1 MADNKKI
8 YTIQING
15 IDQSIKQVDA
25 LSDALKALDAKIK
38 DLESKNINVSSTSN
52 GGGRTNSEFD
62 AQDKLEK
69 QILDTEQ
76 KIAQVRDENYKKLL
90 HMKEELKEYTQIAK
104 SNAAAD
110 ENKQGLFDTN
120 TMAGMKASLKS
131 IKAEMQTLDVSSD
144 RFRELTQEANGLN
157 EKLKSI
163 EQSYGQF
170 GRNVGNY
177 ANGVADGLQQVVIKV
192 GDVDRTFE
200 SAKQASRELGNELK
214 TMAANGEQGTQE
226 FKNLQKAVATLNSD
240 MKDAM
245 VSSRAMDNLLDTMKG
260 FASVGQIT
268 QGFSALFGFD
278 DSEIERSIQKLVALQ
293 NVMQG
298 LEEINQQMQSGEGIG
313 GWIAKGNDAID
324 AFTKKLLGS
333 KTAQEGL
340 NTTMTAGKT
349 ASEGLAAAETAQA
362 AATTT
367 ATVATKALSLALKT
381 IGIGLVISAV
391 AYLITYWKEIYKW
404 FTDTIP
410 ALKNLSVWFDKIKA
424 VAMGVGNAILNYMVQ
439 PLATLVKVIQAVI
452 NGNFSEIPN
461 IISNGVK
468 KTFNIVGNFQ
478 KGYYRETERQQEA
491 HNKKMREKQKE
502 ANEEFLKDEEAKYG
516 KSHKRTQEYYKKQMA
531 LTEKG
536 SKEYKELQ
544 RKLWEDERQ
553 EREENARKNV
563 ASSKRVTAQTKKIDF
578 DAEKEIV
585 RARIDAMKEG
595 LNKTITQLEEE
606 RKARIAKIRENGKN
620 YKEVEAEINALYD
633 KKIEEEIK
641 RHTKDVEKMYEDMY
655 KNIRQLQIS
664 NAQKEVQIN
673 KENEG
678 IALDDWDKSSRNKY
692 FGTVGSYGVQGK
704 DKLSQ
709 ETMDLL
715 GIYSQYNDEFAV
727 LTKELV
733 DKLRERETAFNEYDK
748 LLNEQEIREKT
759 YLKDKEEAEKEIQ
772 KIEETITNNEKT
784 IVEKRSL
791 IEDVKLGLLKDFND
805 KEIEAEIAK
814 LETANKINA
823 QLLEN
828 KEAYLDK
835 LKGDF
840 DADNEFLKTEIEKNK
855 ELLDN
860 ASNDYVEF
868 KKGLEGEYGKDAVD
882 LFEGNLLNESYSK
895 DLSSLFNQRI
905 SAIKA
910 YWEDRKSTVLMAAED
925 VAKSEMKLL
934 KKSQEEEEKA
944 SDDNWRKQLEELD
957 KWQEKKKELILV
969 QAKKEKWTEEETNKS
984 LNAVDVE
991 YEKSSNTL
999 YTSYQEERQKITEIY
1014 AQKEYQINKKKND
1027 AIKKANAES
1036 HQNELQEFRDYVTA
1050 LDESENKAETTG
1062 FLGFINVGKTNE
1074 NYQKVLEGYESLA
1087 IKLREKRDKL
1097 NADFKA
1103 GLLDENVYES
1113 SIREV
1118 DRMTNQVGGKIEE
1131 LKSKMDMKEAVGKLI
1146 AQISQFVQVV
1156 GQSLNQ
1162 ILSAVWD
1169 NQDAAFDN
1177 HMEELDKTIDA
1188 VREKY
1193 EQMDE
1198 LAEEHRSNVD
1208 SIEDELS
1215 TARGDRRQQ
1224 LIDQLNAEMS
1234 AERQALA
1241 EKKKAQKEEER
1252 LQAKK
1257 EKEEEKQKEREH
1269 KRAVTQAF
1277 INWHLSIASGLATQP
1292 FWPVGVAMGALA
1304 TALGAVQYALI
1315 KSQKYAEG
1323 GVIQGK
1329 SHREGGV
1336 PAVVGNSPIELEG
1349 NEFIIRRKSTIPNLN
1364 LLDFVNRSEKKL
1376 SLEDLINFYT
1386 NENGMRKRV
1395 ISNSP
1400 RTKYADGGQ
1409 IATLRNDINLSDR
1422 LLTAFEDYSN
1432 RPQVVSVVEIVDK
1445 MSTVREVQAMAGLET
1460 NY

>member
-1 MADNKKI
+1 MADNKRTYSI
-8 YTIQING
+8 EING
-15 IDQSIKQVDA
+15 IKESIDA
-25 LSDALKALDAKIK
+25 VKSLTASLGELETRIDALKAKA
-38 DLESKNINVSSTSN
+38 SVNVSVNGNVQTNTS
-52 GGGRTNSEFD
+52 SSSDLKE
-62 AQDKLEK
+62 QDNLEK
-69 QILDTEQ
+69 QILATEE
-76 KIAQVRDENYKKLL
+76 KLAQVRSENYQKLL

-144 RFRELTQEANGLN
+144 RFRELTQEANVLN

-214 TMAANGEQGTQE
+214 TMAANGEQGTRE

-260 FASVGQIT
+260 FASIGQVT

-324 AFTKKLLGS
+324 AFAQKLLGA

-410 ALKNLSVWFDKIKA
+410 ALKNLSNWFDKIKA
-424 VAMGVGNAILNYMVQ
+424 VAMGVGSAIINYMVQ
-439 PLATLVKVIQAVI
+439 PLVTLVKVIKAI
-452 NGNFSEIPN
+452 IDGNFSEIPN
-461 IISNGVK
+461 IITNGLK
-468 KTFNIVGNFQ
+468 KTFNIAGNYQ
-478 KGYYRETERQQEA
+478 KGYHRETERQQEV
-491 HNKKMREKQKE
+491 HNEKMREKQKE

-531 LTEKG
+531 LTKKG

-553 EREENARKNV
+553 EREENERKNV
-563 ASSKRVTAQTKKIDF
+563 ASSKRVAAQTKKVDS
-578 DAEKEIV
+578 DVEKEIV
-585 RARIDAMKEG
+585 RVRIDAMKEG

-641 RHTKDVEKMYEDMY
+641 RHTKEVEKMYEDMY

-673 KENEG
+673 KENERV
-678 IALDDWDKSSRNKY
+678 ALEDWDKSSRNKY
-692 FGTVGSYGVQGK
+692 FGSVGSYGVQGK
-704 DKLSQ
+704 ETLSQ
-709 ETMDLL
+709 DTRHML
-715 GIYSQYNDEFAV
+715 GIYSEYNNEITV
-727 LTKELV
+727 RTKELV

-748 LLNEQEIREKT
+748 LLNEQVIKENT
-759 YLKDKEEAEKEIQ
+759 YLKEKEDIEKEIQ
-772 KIEETITNNEKT
+772 KIEESIINNEDT
-784 IVEKRSL
+784 IFEKWKE
-791 IEDVKLGLLKDFND
+791 IEENKLYAVNGFNE

-814 LETANKINA
+814 LEAANKIDA
-823 QLLEN
+823 QLLKN
-828 KEAYLDK
+828 KETYLDK

-840 DADNEFLKTEIEKNK
+840 DKENEVLKGEVEKHK
-855 ELLDN
+855 EFWVD
-860 ASNDYVEF
+860 ASNNYKEF
-868 KKGLEGEYGKDAVD
+868 RESLEGKYGKEDVD
-882 LFEGNLLNESYSK
+882 LLEGQLLSESYSK
-895 DLSSLFNQRI
+895 DLASLFGQRM

-910 YWEDRKSTVLMAAED
+910 YWEDRKSTVLTAAED
-925 VAKSEMKLL
+925 VAKSELKLL

-944 SDDNWRKQLEELD
+944 SDDNWRKRLEELD
-957 KWQEKKKELILV
+957 KWQQKKKELILV
-969 QAKKEKWTEEETNKS
+969 QAKEEKWTKEETEKA
-984 LNAVDVE
+984 LNGVDAKYKE
-991 YEKSSNTL
+991 SSNTL
-999 YTSYQEERQKITEIY
+999 YTSYQEERKKITDIY

-1118 DRMTNQVGGKIEE
+1118 DRMTNQVGDKIEE

-1198 LAEEHRSNVD
+1198 LAEEHRSNVE
-1208 SIEDELS
+1208 SIEDELA
-1215 TARGDRRQQ
+1215 TARGDRRQH

-1241 EKKKAQKEEER
+1241 EKKKAQKEEEK
-1252 LQAKK
+1252 LQAQK
-1257 EKEEEKQKEREH
+1257 EREEKKQKEREH

-1292 FWPVGVAMGALA
+1292 FMPTGIAMGALA

-1329 SHREGGV
+1329 SHSQGGVKVLGGRAEVEGG
-1336 PAVVGNSPIELEG
+1336 
-1349 NEFIIRRKSTIPNLN
+1349 EFITNKATTAKNVELLEYINGKKRK
-1364 LLDFVNRSEKKL
+1364 VNF
-1376 SLEDLINFYT
+1376 EDLIEFYGGT
-1386 NENGMRKRV
+1386 SVKKNIQG
-1395 ISNSP
+1395 I
-1400 RTKYADGGQ
+1400 RTKFADGGV
-1409 IATLRNDINLSDR
+1409 IPTLRSDITVNDRILN
-1422 LLTAFEDYSN
+1422 AIEDYSN
-1432 RPQVVSVVEIVDK
+1432 KPTVVSVVDIIDRTQRVNDVK
-1445 MSTVREVQAMAGLET
+1445 VMAGLD
-1460 NY
+1460 Y

>member
-1 MADNKKI
+1 MENNKRTYSI
-8 YTIQING
+8 EING
-15 IDQSIKQVDA
+15 IKESIDA
-25 LSDALKALDAKIK
+25 VKSLTASLGELETRIDALKAKA
-38 DLESKNINVSSTSN
+38 SVNVSVNGNVQTNTS
-52 GGGRTNSEFD
+52 SSSDLKE
-62 AQDKLEK
+62 QDNLEK
-69 QILDTEQ
+69 QILATEE
-76 KIAQVRDENYKKLL
+76 KLSQVRSENYQKLL

-260 FASVGQIT
+260 FASIGQVT

-324 AFTKKLLGS
+324 AFAQKLLGA

-424 VAMGVGNAILNYMVQ
+424 VAMGVGSAIINYMVQ
-439 PLATLVKVIQAVI
+439 PLVTLVKVIQAI
-452 NGNFSEIPN
+452 IDGNFSEIPK
-461 IISNGVK
+461 IISEGLS
-468 KTFNIVGNFQ
+468 KTFNIAGNFQ
-478 KGYYRETERQQEA
+478 KGYHRETERQQEV

-563 ASSKRVTAQTKKIDF
+563 ASSKSVAAQTKKIDS
-578 DAEKEIV
+578 DVEKEIV
-585 RARIDAMKEG
+585 RVRIDAMKEG

-606 RKARIAKIRENGKN
+606 RKSRIAKIRANGKN

-641 RHTKDVEKMYEDMY
+641 RHTKEVEKMYEDMY

-673 KENEG
+673 KENERV
-678 IALDDWDKSSRNKY
+678 ALEDWDKSSRNKY
-692 FGTVGSYGVQGK
+692 FGSVGSYGVQGK
-704 DKLSQ
+704 ETLSQ
-709 ETMDLL
+709 DTRHML
-715 GIYSQYNDEFAV
+715 GIYSEYNNEITV
-727 LTKELV
+727 RTKELV

-748 LLNEQEIREKT
+748 LLNEQVIKENT
-759 YLKDKEEAEKEIQ
+759 YLKEKEDIEKEIQ
-772 KIEETITNNEKT
+772 KIEESIINNEDT
-784 IVEKRSL
+784 IFEKWKE
-791 IEDVKLGLLKDFND
+791 IEENKLYAVNGFNE

-814 LETANKINA
+814 LEAANKIDA
-823 QLLEN
+823 QLLKN
-828 KEAYLDK
+828 KETYLDK

-840 DADNEFLKTEIEKNK
+840 DKENEVLKGEVEKHK
-855 ELLDN
+855 EFWVD
-860 ASNDYVEF
+860 ASNNYKEF
-868 KKGLEGEYGKDAVD
+868 RESLEGEYGKEDVD
-882 LFEGNLLNESYSK
+882 LLEGQLLSESYSK
-895 DLSSLFNQRI
+895 DLASLFGQRM

-910 YWEDRKSTVLMAAED
+910 YWEDRKSTVLTAAED
-925 VAKSEMKLL
+925 VAKSELKLL

-944 SDDNWRKQLEELD
+944 SDDNWNKRLEELD

-969 QAKKEKWTEEETNKS
+969 KAKEEKWTKEETDKA
-984 LNAVDVE
+984 LNGVDAKYKE
-991 YEKSSNTL
+991 SSNTL
-999 YTSYQEERQKITEIY
+999 YASYQEERQKITEIY
-1014 AQKEYQINKKKND
+1014 AQKEYQINKNKND
-1027 AIKKANAES
+1027 AIKKANAEYY
-1036 HQNELQEFRDYVTA
+1036 QNELQEFRDFATA
-1050 LDESENKAETTG
+1050 LDESESKAKTSG
-1062 FLGFINVGKTNE
+1062 FLGFINIGKTKE
-1074 NYQKVLEGYESLA
+1074 NYKKVLEGYESLA
-1087 IKLREKRDKL
+1087 TNLREERDKL
-1097 NADFKA
+1097 NDDFKA

-1113 SIREV
+1113 SIREN

-1131 LKSKMDMKEAVGKLI
+1131 LKDKIKDVPREWWEMMNQWI
-1146 AQISQFVQVV
+1146 QVI
-1156 GQSLNQ
+1156 GQSMNS
-1162 ILSAVWD
+1162 ILGSLSEIS
-1169 NQDAAFDN
+1169 DN
-1177 HMEELDKTIDA
+1177 HYEAEIEKQEKYI
-1188 VREKY
+1188 EKY
-1193 EQMDE
+1193 EELLDKQRDITQQYADE
-1198 LAEEHRSNVD
+1198 VE
-1208 SIEDELS
+1208 SIEDELA
-1215 TARGDRRQQ
+1215 TARGDRRQH
-1224 LIDQLNAEMS
+1224 LIDQLNAEMAAQRAS
-1234 AERQALA
+1234 LAQEKKIEA
-1241 EKKKAQKEEER
+1241 EKKKA
-1252 LQAKK
+1252 
-1257 EKEEEKQKEREH
+1257 EEKQKKLEH
-1269 KRAVTQAF
+1269 DQAVKKKKMQLAQAY
-1277 INWHLSIASGLATQP
+1277 INMAMSVSMAAVNN
-1292 FWPVGVAMGALA
+1292 WPIPAIPMMALA
-1304 TALGAVQYALI
+1304 AATGAAQIAAI
-1315 KSQKYAEG
+1315 QSQNIPSYGSG

-1329 SHREGGV
+1329 SHKEGGV
-1336 PAVVGNSPIELEG
+1336 KVLGGRAEVEG
-1349 NEFIIRRKSTIPNLN
+1349 GEFITNKATTAKNVELLEYINGKKRKVNL
-1364 LLDFVNRSEKKL
+1364 D
-1376 SLEDLINFYT
+1376 DLIEFYGGT
-1386 NENGMRKRV
+1386 SVKKNIQG
-1395 ISNSP
+1395 I
-1400 RTKYADGGQ
+1400 RTKFADGGV
-1409 IATLRNDINLSDR
+1409 IPTLRSDITVNDRILN
-1422 LLTAFEDYSN
+1422 AIEDYSN
-1432 RPQVVSVVEIVDK
+1432 KPTVVSVVDIIDRTQRVNDVK
-1445 MSTVREVQAMAGLET
+1445 VMAGLD
-1460 NY
+1460 Y